1 LSRDLHAGRTDGAVS
16 MFKDPI
22 VEEVRAARQRHSARF
37 NHDLKAIV
45 DDFKK
50 KEAQLDRPIVS
61 LAPKR
66 PLRKV
71 S

>member
-1 LSRDLHAGRTDGAVS
+1 MS

-22 VEEVRAARQRHSARF
+22 VEKVRAARQRHSARF
-37 NHDLKAIV
+37 NQDLKAIV